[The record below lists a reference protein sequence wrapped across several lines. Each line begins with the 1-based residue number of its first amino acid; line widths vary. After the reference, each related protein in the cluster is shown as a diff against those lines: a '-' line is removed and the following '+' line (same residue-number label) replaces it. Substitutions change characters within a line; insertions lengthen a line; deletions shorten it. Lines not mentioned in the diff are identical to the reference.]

1 MKNIYYVVKAGE
13 VQGPVSPQEL
23 EILYREGQISA
34 STQICEEGSDNWKP
48 YGEAG
53 GAVTDS
59 SKSQAI
65 KTSESK
71 SSSKTTQTEQ
81 PSTNKAKFKGITQWQ
96 GTLLIFLIFIGI
108 GTQFWV
114 LLKPM
119 PITKYDY
126 TSVAILAE
134 SGPIYDENLKKL
146 FTKRIS
152 TEKINSTLL
161 EMKVQGWELVDS
173 FLEHETSH
181 PNFGKEDYV
190 TGIQPNIRPSRL
202 VLIFKRSYLSFNK
215 N

>member
-1 MKNIYYVVKAGE
+1 MKKIYYVVKAGE

-65 KTSESK
+65 KISESK

-108 GTQFWV
+108 TPHSKGSRRIRGSANFALSTGT
-114 LLKPM
+114 
-119 PITKYDY
+119 
-126 TSVAILAE
+126 
-134 SGPIYDENLKKL
+134 ENSPPVWARKG
-146 FTKRIS
+146 
-152 TEKINSTLL
+152 
-161 EMKVQGWELVDS
+161 M
-173 FLEHETSH
+173 
-181 PNFGKEDYV
+181 PNFE
-190 TGIQPNIRPSRL
+190 
-202 VLIFKRSYLSFNK
+202 SFSQNGWY
-215 N
+215 